1 MARNTLGRIALVMT
15 LWLAAGTA
23 SAAVTVNQDQFFAR
37 AKVLYASA
45 EFEEAL
51 RVLEALKDPA
61 ENLEAA
67 TYQVYCLV
75 ALGREADARRVVER
89 IVKVDPLFRPAEG
102 QVAPRMRTF
111 FEETRKP
118 LLPEAAR
125 QCFVTARIAYDKKD
139 TTSAFSEFNRVI
151 ALLDEIRGGGTE
163 LSDLRLLAV
172 SFRDLSLITAEPT
185 VYDAAHQSITPPV
198 PVSTP
203 QPVWR
208 PFLFELN
215 KSFSGSIALVVS
227 EEGKVLSVS
236 IVTSVHERYD
246 APLLEA
252 AKSWTFKPA
261 LRSGV
266 PVRYRL
272 VMPIRVLR

>member
-1 MARNTLGRIALVMT
+1 MTTRRIALAMV
-15 LWLAAGTA
+15 LWLAAGSA
-23 SAAVTVNQDQFFAR
+23 SAAFAIDQDAFAR
-37 AKVLYASA
+37 AKALYASA

-51 RVLEALKDPA
+51 RLLDALKDPA

-67 TYQVYCLV
+67 TYKVYSLV
-75 ALGREADARRVVER
+75 ALGREDDARRVVER
-89 IVKVDPLFRPAEG
+89 IVQVDPLYRPTEG
-102 QVAPRMRTF
+102 QIAPRMRTF

-125 QCFVTARIAYDKKD
+125 RCFNTAKVAYDKKD
-139 TTSAFSEFNRVI
+139 TTLAFTEFNRVI
-151 ALLDEIRGGGTE
+151 ALLDEIRGGGIE
-163 LSDLRLLAV
+163 MPDLRMLTLA
-172 SFRDLSLITAEPT
+172 FRDLALVTAEPT
-185 VYDAAHQSITPPV
+185 VYDISHAGVTPPV

-215 KSFSGSIALVVS
+215 RSFYGSIAVVVS
-227 EEGKVLSVS
+227 EEGKVLSATL
-236 IVTSVHERYD
+236 IKSVHERYD
-246 APLLEA
+246 EPLLEA

-266 PVRYRL
+266 PVRYRY
-272 VMPIRVLR
+272 VMPVRVLR

>member
-1 MARNTLGRIALVMT
+1 MTTSLVARRIALAMV
-15 LWLAAGTA
+15 LWLLAGSAPAAFA
-23 SAAVTVNQDQFFAR
+23 IHQDPFAR
-37 AKVLYASA
+37 AKALYASA

-51 RVLEALKDPA
+51 RILDALKDPA

-67 TYQVYCLV
+67 TYKVYSLV
-75 ALGREADARRVVER
+75 ALGREDDARRLVER
-89 IVKVDPLFRPAEG
+89 IVQVDPLYRPTD

-125 QCFVTARIAYDKKD
+125 RCFATAKVAYDKKD
-139 TTSAFSEFNRVI
+139 ATLAFTEFNRVI
-151 ALLDEIRGGGTE
+151 ALLDEIRGGGIE
-163 LSDLRLLAV
+163 MPDLRMLTLA
-172 SFRDLSLITAEPT
+172 FRDLALVSAEPI
-185 VYDAAHQSITPPV
+185 VYDISHASVTPPV

-215 KSFSGSIALVVS
+215 RSFYGSIAVVVN
-227 EEGKVLSVS
+227 EEGRVLSATLVK
-236 IVTSVHERYD
+236 SVHDRYD
-246 APLLEA
+246 EPLLEA

-266 PVRYRL
+266 PVRYRY
-272 VMPIRVLR
+272 VMPVRVLR